1 MKTKIIVGTTAALL
15 LVIGIVACSD
25 GKHGESLF
33 PVGSNFPTVPKFLI
47 AIDGVNGGSTT
58 NVNVFPVNA
67 TSGALGSPVAGAPFD
82 KGLTDAMTIAV
93 HRNGH
98 FTYVAD
104 GNDGSIHQ
112 WDVNETTGV
121 PTEIAPK
128 VINNSG
134 SFYQPSGSGDSPTH
148 VITVTPDGRYL
159 YSSNNDNTVGAYK
172 IGSNGALTLIGNVDA
187 GACDTGAITATN
199 SFVWVTDTCGNSGP
213 WHVITMKIGSGGA
226 LTKGTTADL
235 TSVFTWLWSIQ
246 VNPTGNFL
254 YVGDEGGDAQ
264 VYSFKIG
271 TDGSLTQ
278 LGPQLVQTSSSD
290 CRFISHSP
298 DGKFFYTSDDEE
310 AIHVMTVDT
319 TTGALGELSSSPI
332 TSPVAEAQVEA
343 DRSGHFVYAGDEEV
357 SGGVVGF
364 TRDMTTGALTALPTT
379 PTANNSAVAIGVIY

>member
-1 MKTKIIVGTTAALL
+1 MRAKFIIGTMAAVL
-15 LVIGIVACSD
+15 LVIGLEACSS

-33 PVGSNFPTVPKFLI
+33 PTGSNFPTVPKFLI
-47 AIDGVNGGSTT
+47 AIDGNGSGT

-82 KGLTDAMTIAV
+82 LGLTDAMTIAV

-112 WDVNETTGV
+112 WNVNETTGV
-121 PTEIAPK
+121 PTEIASK
-128 VINNSG
+128 VITNSG
-134 SFYQPSGSGDSPTH
+134 SFYEPSGTGDSPTH

-172 IGSNGALTLIGNVDA
+172 IGSNGALTLIGNLDT

-199 SFVWVTDTCGNSGP
+199 SFVWVTDTCGGSGP
-213 WHVITMKIGSGGA
+213 WHVITLTIGSGGT

-235 TSVFTWLWSIQ
+235 TSVFAWLWSIQ
-246 VNPTGNFL
+246 VNPNGNFL
-254 YVGDEGGDAQ
+254 YVGDEGGSAQ
-264 VYSFKIG
+264 VYSFKVG
-271 TDGSLTQ
+271 ADGSLTQ

-298 DGKFFYTSDDEE
+298 DGKFFYTSDDDEE
-310 AIHVMTVDT
+310 IHVMTVDA
-319 TTGALGELSSSPI
+319 TTGALGELSASPYF
-332 TSPVAEAQVEA
+332 TPGGAGQVEA
-343 DRSGHFVYAGDEEV
+343 DRSGHFVFAGDMQD
-357 SGGVVGF
+357 SGGVTSW
-364 TRDMTTGALTALPTT
+364 TRDMTTGALTPLPDTA
-379 PTANNSAVAIGVIY
+379 TANNSAVAVGVIY